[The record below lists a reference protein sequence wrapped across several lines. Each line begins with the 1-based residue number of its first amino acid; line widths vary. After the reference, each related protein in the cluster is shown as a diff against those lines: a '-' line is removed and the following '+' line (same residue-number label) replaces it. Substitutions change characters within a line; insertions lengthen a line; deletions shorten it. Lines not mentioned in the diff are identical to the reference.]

1 VCDLFRPETMQAAS
15 ALVDQYANKEPD
27 ILRKDFY
34 NSLLAAFT
42 ANEMRTQIENANL
55 DSLRRCR

>member
-1 VCDLFRPETMQAAS
+1 MCDLFRPETMQAAS